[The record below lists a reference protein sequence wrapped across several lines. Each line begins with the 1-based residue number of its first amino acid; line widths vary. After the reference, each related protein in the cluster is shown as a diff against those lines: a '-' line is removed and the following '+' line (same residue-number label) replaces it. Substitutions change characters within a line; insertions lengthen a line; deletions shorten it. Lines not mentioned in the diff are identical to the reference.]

1 MRNCGRNMTTTHTH
15 ANVTVVVPVYKD
27 WETLALCIASL
38 KQYVDRRHTV
48 LLVND
53 CGPEA
58 DAMEKNI
65 MAAIAG
71 LSHFSYERNPRNLGF
86 VQTCNRAVR
95 ELDATDN
102 DILLLNSDTEVTEG
116 FLEEMITVLHM
127 FDRHAVVCPR
137 SNNATLLSVPLLY
150 DGQRDNIITDSYAAW
165 QKLVPH
171 VPRFR
176 TIPTGVG
183 FCMLIKR
190 AMIANFGLFDEV
202 YGKGYNEENDFCS
215 RINRMGYSV
224 VMANR
229 AFVFHFESKSFS
241 AQQKTELQKT
251 NDATLKK
258 HYPEFAPAVEKYFGT
273 DVHPADYFADVWAMP
288 RAKKKVL
295 FSLYNLPAMFNG
307 TSEQG
312 LSLLRAFARQFGALY
327 DIHVLTNRAGD
338 AFHHVS
344 KDFPT
349 FYIESPTPLTARYD
363 VAIVPSQIFD
373 ILQLDIL
380 NHHALKLIVVMQD
393 IISWR
398 SNYLN
403 SDLLEATGAAT
414 VRCADRIVAISNFT
428 KNDLERYFSN
438 DHIAHKIRVSLLGV
452 ARLEKVPM
460 MPQEHAGSVPED
472 FVFIVGNHFK
482 HKAIAQA
489 LEATKKSDCRFVVLG
504 VDDNIVHRDDYP
516 NVTFLKSGFLS
527 AAFVEALYAN
537 ARVIVFP
544 SQYEGFGIPIAK
556 AYLYHRPVIAY
567 ETEVN
572 RELAAAFHW
581 EEHQMTFFRRF
592 DRLSGLIDDTL
603 RRPAFAKELRSDARG
618 WDDYARDVG
627 RITEEVMAEPL
638 DVAHLCWRWDFCNT
652 LRSFAREKN
661 VGRYHKRGKMSVGDV
676 VNKVIFVAVHPV
688 RFFKKYKQKMR
699 YLSCELTYAYRTEGF
714 GTSVKRV
721 KNYIT
726 TGKGVAR

>member
-1 MRNCGRNMTTTHTH
+1 MISERI
-15 ANVTVVVPVYKD
+15 NVTIVVPVYKD

-38 KQYVDRRHTV
+38 KRYVDARHTV
-48 LLVND
+48 LLIND
-53 CGPEA
+53 CPPEA
-58 DAMEKNI
+58 DALEQRIME
-65 MAAIAG
+65 AIAG
-71 LSHFSYERNPRNLGF
+71 LPHFRYERNPRNLGF

-95 ELDATDN
+95 ELDSTRN

-116 FLEEMITVLHM
+116 FLEEMIAVLHL

-137 SNNATLLSVPLLY
+137 SNNATILSVPLLY
-150 DGQRDNIITDSYAAW
+150 DGRRDDIVKDSYAAW
-165 QKLVPH
+165 QRLSPLL
-171 VPRFR
+171 PRFR

-183 FCMLIKR
+183 FCMLIRR

-202 YGKGYNEENDFCS
+202 YGRGYNEENDFCG
-215 RINRMGYSV
+215 RINRLGYSV
-224 VMANR
+224 IMANR

-241 AQQKTELQKT
+241 AAQKTELQKT
-251 NDATLKK
+251 NDVTLKRR
-258 HYPEFAPAVEKYFGT
+258 YPEFAPAVEKYFCV
-273 DVHPADYFADVWAMP
+273 DVHPVDHFTDVWALP
-288 RAKKKVL
+288 RPKKKVL
-295 FSLYNLPAMFNG
+295 FSLYNLPALFNG

-312 LSLLRAFARQFGALY
+312 LSLLYSFARQFGASY

-349 FYIESPTPLTARYD
+349 FYIEKTTPLTARYD

-373 ILQLDIL
+373 ITQLDVL
-380 NHHALKLIVVMQD
+380 NRHALKIVVVMQD

-403 SDLLEATGAAT
+403 SDALEVTGSAT
-414 VRCADRIVAISNFT
+414 VRYADRIVTISHFT

-438 DHIAHKIRVSLLGV
+438 EPIAQKIRVSLLGV
-452 ARLEKVPM
+452 ARPNQVPAIPEKYA
-460 MPQEHAGSVPED
+460 AGIPED

-489 LEATKKSDCRFVVLG
+489 LKALHRSSHRFVVLG
-504 VDDNIVHRDDYP
+504 VDENAVCREDYP
-516 NVTFLKSGFLS
+516 NMTFLKSGFLS
-527 AAFVEALYAN
+527 AEFVEALYAN
-537 ARVIVFP
+537 ARLIVFP

-556 AYLYHRPVIAY
+556 AYLYHRPVVAY

-572 RELAAAFHW
+572 RELAAAFRW
-581 EEHQMTFFRRF
+581 EKHQMMFFREF
-592 DRLSGLIDDTL
+592 DRLSAIVDETL
-603 RRPAFAKELRSDARG
+603 RRAAFAKELRSDARC

-627 RITEEVMAEPL
+627 HIVDEVVAQPM
-638 DVAHLCWRWDFCNT
+638 DIAHLCRRWDFCNA
-652 LRSFAREKN
+652 LRAFTSEKN
-661 VGRYHKRGKMSVGDV
+661 ASRHRHARGKMSVGDL
-676 VNKVIFVAVHPV
+676 VNKVVFVVFHPV
-688 RFFKKYKQKMR
+688 RFFKKYKQKIR
-699 YLSCELTYAYRTEGF
+699 YLRGELLYAYRTEGF

-721 KNYIT
+721 KNYIV